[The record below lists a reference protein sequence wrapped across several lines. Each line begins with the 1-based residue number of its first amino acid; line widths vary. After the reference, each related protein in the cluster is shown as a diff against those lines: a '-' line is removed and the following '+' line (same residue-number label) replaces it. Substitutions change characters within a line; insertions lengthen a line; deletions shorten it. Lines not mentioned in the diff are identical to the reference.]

1 MNVFTFRKKLYVALY
16 FYINLLKIDF
26 EEIKPD
32 IDVQNYC
39 NYIIKKK
46 GKAIQKKVSTQN
58 RLQKQQLGLMT

>member
-1 MNVFTFRKKLYVALY
+1 MNVFTFRKKLYVAIY

-39 NYIIKKK
+39 NYIIIEMRMIFKKRF
-46 GKAIQKKVSTQN
+46 QHKVDCRSN
-58 RLQKQQLGLMT
+58 SWAL